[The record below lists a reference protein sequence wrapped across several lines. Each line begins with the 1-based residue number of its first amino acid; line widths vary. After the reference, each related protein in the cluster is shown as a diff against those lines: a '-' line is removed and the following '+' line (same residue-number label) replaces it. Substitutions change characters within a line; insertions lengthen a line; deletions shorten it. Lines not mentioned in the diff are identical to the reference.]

1 MPITQA
7 PPVTRKYKRVDGMLK
22 VRGEAKYTDDITLPD
37 MLYGAVLRSPYPHAR
52 IVSIDAREAA
62 EVPGVVAILTAE
74 DIPYGRFGRSIRDIP
89 VLAQGKALFVGDR
102 VAAVAATSQ
111 AAANEALTLIDVTY
125 EPLPAVFDAREAL
138 QAGAPVLHDAPW
150 LYPGSVTNDTNHMNL
165 QSHVCLQNGADVSDA
180 LAASTY
186 VFTDTFT
193 TGTRHQGYLEPHS
206 CIARVSADDVEIWAP
221 NKAPYRL
228 RQQLA
233 EWLSMETTHV
243 HIHPVFVG
251 GDFGGKGS
259 PMEIPLT
266 IALAKATGRPVKL
279 RMSYA
284 EDLMAGDPRHSSSV
298 TVRLGLDEQLRFTVL
313 DVDGV
318 LNGGAYAGF
327 KPMTDVNLIGIPDAG
342 SAYRFP
348 SIRIQSTIAYTN
360 TVPRGHAR
368 APGSVQMHFPVESLI
383 DMAARELHI
392 DPLELRERN
401 MLQDGDSSPLGDH
414 YLEVR
419 SKETL
424 AAAKQLLAETPL
436 PPLPAEGEWVRG
448 VGYTFY
454 QRPTH
459 GGITEIGLEP
469 TRSGRLIVHVPFPD
483 QGGGQLT
490 LGQNILSRLLD
501 LPPEHITVIQA
512 ETNELKFDTGC
523 GGSRVTVTASEA
535 FHQAGKQLLEVLHEQ
550 FSLPRPYHLA
560 DLTISLSRFAEAW
573 EGNWL
578 RVSHNATEIE
588 HVCSY
593 NVTIARVR
601 VDRGTGQIVVEDILA
616 AYDVA
621 NIINETA
628 HYLQLEGGV
637 IFGYGE
643 AVLEDLVIEEGRV
656 THASLGEYKLPSME
670 DIPRVRLA
678 LVEGGRG
685 VGQENVKAAG
695 ELSNVSVPAAIAN
708 AVADAAGVR
717 MKALPITAE
726 HLYFALRDKEG
737 QQ

>member
-1 MPITQA
+1 MTATQA
-7 PPVTRKYKRVDGMLK
+7 PPVSQKLGRVDGMLK
-22 VRGEAKYTDDITLPD
+22 VRGEAKYTDDVQLPE
-37 MLYGAVLRSPYPHAR
+37 MLYGAVLRSPYPHAG
-52 IVSIDAREAA
+52 IASIDVEEAA
-62 EVPGVVAILTAE
+62 ALPGVVRILTGK
-74 DIPYGRFGRSIRDIP
+74 DIEYGRFGRSIRDIP
-89 VLAQGKALFVGDR
+89 VLAQEKVLFVGDR
-102 VAAVAATSQ
+102 VAAVAATSPEIAQ
-111 AAANEALTLIDVTY
+111 EALALIDVEY
-125 EPLPAVFDAREAL
+125 EPLPAVFDAAAAL
-138 QAGAPVLHDAPW
+138 EENAPVLHDSPW
-150 LYPGSVTNDTNHMNL
+150 RYPGSVTRETDHMNL
-165 QSHVCLQNGADVSDA
+165 QSRVCLRNGGDVSEA
-180 LAASTY
+180 LEKSKH

-206 CIARVSADDVEIWAP
+206 CIARVSADTVEIWAP

-233 EWLSMETTHV
+233 QWLGLEQAQV
-243 HIHPVFVG
+243 QIHPVFIG

-266 IALAKATGRPVKL
+266 IALAKATGHPVKL

-284 EDLMAGDPRHSSSV
+284 EDLMAGDPRHSASV
-298 TVRLGLDEQLRFTVL
+298 TVRLGLDDEGRFTAL
-313 DVDGV
+313 EVDAV

-327 KPMTDVNLIGIPDAG
+327 KPMADVNLIGIPDAG
-342 SAYRFP
+342 SAYQIP
-348 SIRIQSTIAYTN
+348 SISIQSTIAYTN

-383 DMAARELHI
+383 DMAARELQI
-392 DPLELRERN
+392 DPLEIREKN
-401 MLQDGDSSPLGDH
+401 MLRDGNASPLGDH

-424 AAAKQLLAETPL
+424 EAAKQILADTPL
-436 PPLPAEGEWVRG
+436 PPLPVEGEWMRG
-448 VGYTFY
+448 VGYTLY

-459 GGITEIGLEP
+459 GGVTEIGLEP
-469 TRSGRLIVHVPFPD
+469 TDSGQLIVHVPFPD

-490 LGQNILSRLLD
+490 LGRNILSRLLS
-501 LPPEHITVIQA
+501 LPPESITVVQA
-512 ETNELKFDTGC
+512 ETNELKMDTGC

-535 FHQAGKQLLEVLHEQ
+535 FHQAGKQLMAALHENFGLRQ
-550 FSLPRPYHLA
+550 VYRLNELEA
-560 DLTISLSRFAEAW
+560 ALSRFAAAW
-573 EGNWL
+573 DGNWL

-621 NIINETA
+621 NIINPMS

-656 THASLGEYKLPSME
+656 THASLGEYKLPSIE
-670 DIPRVRLA
+670 DIPRIHMS
-678 LVEGGRG
+678 LVEGGKG
-685 VGQENVKAAG
+685 VGEENVKAAG
-695 ELSNVSVPAAIAN
+695 ELSNVAVPAAIAN
-708 AVADAAGVR
+708 AVADAVGVR
-717 MKALPITAE
+717 IKCLPITAE
-726 HLYFALRDKEG
+726 NVYFALRDG
-737 QQ
+737 GNA

>member
-1 MPITQA
+1 MPVTQA
-7 PPVTRKYKRVDGMLK
+7 PPSARKLTRVDGMLK
-22 VRGEAKYTDDITLPD
+22 VRGEAKYTDDISLPN

-52 IVSIDAREAA
+52 IVSIHVDEALA
-62 EVPGVVAILTAE
+62 LPGVVAVLTAQ
-74 DIPYGRFGRSIRDIP
+74 DIPYGRFGRSIWDIP
-89 VLAQGKALFVGDR
+89 VLAKDKVLFVGDR
-102 VAAVAATSQ
+102 VAAVAAISEEVAQ
-111 AAANEALTLIDVTY
+111 EALTLIDVEY

-138 QAGAPVLHDAPW
+138 QADAPVLHDAPW
-150 LYPGSVTNDTNHMNL
+150 LYRGSVTHEGDHPNL
-165 QSHVCLQNGADVSDA
+165 QSRVVLANGGEVSEA
-180 LAASTY
+180 LAQSKY
-186 VFTDTFT
+186 VFTDTFC
-193 TGTRHQGYLEPHS
+193 TGTRHQGYLEPHA
-206 CIARVSADDVEIWAP
+206 CIARVDEDEVEIWAP

-233 EWLSMETTHV
+233 EWMGVEQTQV
-243 HIHPVFVG
+243 HIHPVFIG

-266 IALAKATGRPVKL
+266 ISLAQATGRPVKL

-284 EDLMAGDPRHSSSV
+284 EDLMAADPRHSSSV
-298 TVRLGLDEQLRFTVL
+298 TVRLGLNEEGRFTAL
-313 DVDGV
+313 EVDAV

-327 KPMTDVNLIGIPDAG
+327 KPMADVNLIGIPDAG
-342 SAYRFP
+342 SAYRIP

-383 DMAARELHI
+383 DMAARELGI
-392 DPLELRERN
+392 DPLVIRERN
-401 MLQDGDSSPLGDH
+401 MLQDGDKSPLGDP

-419 SKETL
+419 SRETL
-424 AAAKQLLAETPL
+424 EAAKALLSQADT
-436 PPLPAEGEWVRG
+436 PPLPEEGDWARG

-459 GGITEIGLEP
+459 GGVTEIGLEP
-469 TRSGRLIVHVPFPD
+469 TRSGELIVHVPFPD

-490 LGQNILSRLLD
+490 LGRNILSRLLSM
-501 LPPEHITVIQA
+501 PPHLITVRQA
-512 ETNELKFDTGC
+512 ETSELKWDTGC

-535 FHQAGKQLLEVLHEQ
+535 LHQAGKQLLSVLHER
-550 FSLPRPYHLA
+550 FHLPNGYTLP
-560 DLTISLSRFAEAW
+560 DLQRALSDFAAAW

-578 RVSHNATEIE
+578 RVSHNANDIE

-593 NVTIARVR
+593 NVTIAVVR
-601 VDRGTGQIVVEDILA
+601 VDRGTGQIVVEDIYA

-621 NIINETA
+621 NIINPTS

-637 IFGYGE
+637 IFGFGE
-643 AVLEDLVIEEGRV
+643 AVLEDLMIEDGRV

-670 DIPRVRLA
+670 DIPRVHMA

-685 VGQENVKAAG
+685 IGEENVKAAG
-695 ELSNVSVPAAIAN
+695 ELSNVAVPAAIAN
-708 AVADAAGVR
+708 AIADAVGVR

-726 HLYFALRDKEG
+726 QVYFALRAKEDAR
-737 QQ
+737 